1 MASEG
6 LGAYREVEKL
16 QRQTQF
22 GIVMRAE
29 KQRVGLAT
37 MVKAIDVT
45 PVDEGEAK
53 RGWHFASPRPDG
65 VDKQSDNPIA
75 ELVDITNASA
85 PEDPLYVENNVDH
98 IRVLDDG
105 TFDPPNPGP
114 SKDPRKGRT
123 GRELVR
129 NGFSLQ
135 APKGITGV
143 VVDQIATAFGLQKT
157 TSVT

>member
-29 KQRVGLAT
+29 KQRIGLAM

-45 PVDEGEAK
+45 PVDEGEAR

-65 VDKQSDNPIA
+65 VDKQSDNPLA

-123 GRELVR
+123 GRTLVQG
-129 NGFSLQ
+129 GFSMQ

>member
-6 LGAYREVEKL
+6 LNAYRELEKL

-22 GIVMRAE
+22 GIVMRAQ
-29 KQRVGLAT
+29 KQRIGLA
-37 MVKAIDVT
+37 MILKAIEIT
-45 PVDEGEAK
+45 PVDEGEAR

-65 VDKQSDNPIA
+65 QNVQTDDPLPQ
-75 ELVDITNASA
+75 LVDLTNASSA
-85 PEDPLYVENNVDH
+85 EDPLYVENNVDH

-123 GRELVR
+123 GRTLVQG
-129 NGFSLQ
+129 GFSLQ
-135 APKGITGV
+135 APNGITSV
-143 VVDQIATAFGLQKT
+143 AVDQIAAQFGLEKLVAVQ
-157 TSVT
+157 